1 MNKNSDFIY
10 DNEYLEN
17 FNLYKDNIPSKIPK
31 KIQIWDETL
40 RDGQQ
45 TPGVNLDFDQTI
57 EIARLL
63 DEIGVSVIAVGY
75 PAVSKEEKETVKKI
89 ASDGFKAKIAAPARA
104 VKSDINHSLD
114 CNVDEIPIFFPISDL
129 ALKKVI
135 KISFEDALDRICT
148 AIQYSVDHGVITDF
162 IAMDASRTKIEKLDK
177 LFRAAFEVGA
187 NKVVIADTTGF
198 LRPVSMSYLVNEIK
212 KQAFYEKKCI
222 SIHCHNDLG
231 LANANT
237 LAAIEMGANYP
248 HVCVNGYGERS
259 GNCALEELVLSL
271 EIQYGIKTG
280 IKMEKLYELSQLTEN
295 LFGLPLSIHKPIVG
309 MNSFSHESGLHV
321 NAILTG
327 GGETIE
333 PYSPRL
339 IGRRRRYFVGKYSGR
354 SSIEHVLKLL
364 NVELTKEEIE
374 KILIEIKKPRYIK
387 EKEAV
392 ETMNKIRKELLK
404 SYSGVPA
411 TGFLKILKNVTGKIP
426 NIDKKTLN
434 EYSVIF

>member
-1 MNKNSDFIY
+1 MHDNTEFIY
-10 DNEYLEN
+10 NNEDLED
-17 FNLYKDNIPSKIPK
+17 FNLLEKNIPPTMPK
-31 KIQIWDETL
+31 NVYIWDETL

-45 TPGVNLDFDQTI
+45 TPGVNLDINQTI

-63 DEIGVSVIAVGY
+63 DEIGVSVIAAGY
-75 PAVSKEEKETVKKI
+75 PAVSKSEKETVRKI
-89 ASDGFKAKIAAPARA
+89 ADDGFKAKIAAPARA
-104 VKSDINHSLD
+104 VLSDIDHSLD
-114 CNVDEIPIFFPISDL
+114 CNVDEIPIFFPVSDL

-135 KISFEDALDRICT
+135 KKSLDDALKRIT
-148 AIQYSVDHGVITDF
+148 EAIQYSVDHGITTDF
-162 IAMDASRTKIEKLDK
+162 IAMDASRTKIETLDK
-177 LFRAAFEVGA
+177 IFRAAFEVGA
-187 NKVVIADTTGF
+187 DKVVIADTTGF
-198 LRPVSMSYLVNEIK
+198 LRPLSISHLIREFKNQEYY
-212 KQAFYEKKCI
+212 QDKCV

-237 LAAIEMGANYP
+237 LAALEMGANYP

-271 EIQYGIKTG
+271 EIQYGIKTK
-280 IKMEKLYELSQLTEN
+280 IKTEKLYELSQLTEN
-295 LFGLPLSIHKPIVG
+295 YFGLPLSIHKPVVG

-374 KILIEIKKPRYIK
+374 NILEEIKKPRYVK

-392 ETMNKIRKELLK
+392 
-404 SYSGVPA
+404 
-411 TGFLKILKNVTGKIP
+411 
-426 NIDKKTLN
+426 
-434 EYSVIF
+434 SVR

>member
-1 MNKNSDFIY
+1 MHNNSEFIY
-10 DNEYLEN
+10 NNKYLED
-17 FNLYKDNIPSKIPK
+17 FNLYKENIPSTMPK
-31 KIQIWDETL
+31 KVHIWDETL

-45 TPGVNLDFDQTI
+45 TPGVNLNIDQTI
-57 EIARLL
+57 DIAKLL
-63 DEIGVSVIAVGY
+63 DEIGVSVIAAGY
-75 PAVSKEEKETVKKI
+75 PAVSKSEKKTVKKI
-89 ASDGFKAKIAAPARA
+89 AADGFKAKIAAPARA
-104 VKSDINHSLD
+104 VIDDIDHSLD

-135 KISFEDALDRICT
+135 KKTFDEALDEIT
-148 AIQYSVDHGVITDF
+148 NAIQYSVDHGVTTDF
-162 IAMDASRTKIEKLDK
+162 IAMDASRTKLEKLDS
-177 LFRAAFEVGA
+177 LFRAAFEIGV
-187 NKVVIADTTGF
+187 NKVIIADTTGF
-198 LRPVSMSYLVNEIK
+198 LRPLSMAYLVREIK
-212 KQAFYEKKCI
+212 KQDFYRNKCI

-231 LANANT
+231 LATANT
-237 LAAIEMGANYP
+237 LAALETGANYP

-259 GNCALEELVLSL
+259 GNCPLEELVLSL

-280 IKMEKLYELSQLTEN
+280 IKTEKLYELSQLTEN
-295 LFGLPLSIHKPIVG
+295 YFGLPLSIHKPVVG

-364 NVELTKEEIE
+364 NVELNKDEIE
-374 KILIEIKKPRYIK
+374 RMLEEIKKPRHVK

-392 ETMNKIRKELLK
+392 QTMNKIRKEILK

-411 TGFLKILKNVTGKIP
+411 SGFIKILKNVTGKTP

-434 EYSVIF
+434 EYAVIL